1 MMYMRTLVTGPR
13 GSGKSARLQARAQE
27 RGGIFVPSNPHAL
40 MTGLVPTVAEEIAL
54 GIEQAVTSR
63 VELHRAVH
71 TTAAELGITDLLGAN
86 PLKLSGGQTQLVALA
101 AYLVLG
107 QVDGQPGGE
116 GAPPLALD
124 EPLLG
129 LDDAMRA
136 RVLAAFA
143 RYPAD
148 LTWASTRPQPDEAHL
163 ATDREDLRETGVAAD
178 KLHLPA
184 TLPALPTRA
193 AADVLA
199 RDLAIS
205 PAAPARRW
213 GKKPAAAPVA
223 TGINVELA
231 PGDCLILSGP
241 NGAGKSTLLRTIAG
255 LLPPVAGCLTVG
267 GVQPH
272 RQEAPARVTLAQLV
286 AQTPAHHFL
295 ASTVDADMCL
305 GNGAQTQP
313 ALRESL
319 RDSLLPVD
327 SGESHP
333 LDLLPTEQHLLALA
347 EALAAGAS
355 CLLLDEPTAGLDA
368 PGLEQVAALT
378 GAHCAA
384 GGSAIIA
391 THDTELVRLLTGTLK
406 ARAFNMRLGA

>member
-101 AYLVLG
+101 TYLVLG

-148 LTWASTRPQPDEAHL
+148 LTWASTRPQADEEGL
-163 ATDREDLRETGVAAD
+163 ATGCKNMGEGASLFAKE
-178 KLHLPA
+178 P
-184 TLPALPTRA
+184 LPALPARA
-193 AADVLA
+193 AAGVLA

-205 PAAPARRW
+205 PAVPARRRR
-213 GKKPAAAPVA
+213 KKQAVAPVA
-223 TGINVELA
+223 TGINLDLA
-231 PGDCLILSGP
+231 PGACLILTGP
-241 NGAGKSTLLRTIAG
+241 NGSGKTTLLRTIAG
-255 LLPPVAGCLTVG
+255 LLPPASGHLTVG

-272 RQEAPARVTLAQLV
+272 RQGAPARVTLAQLA

-319 RDSLLPVD
+319 RDSLLPVG

-406 ARAFNMRLGA
+406 ARTFNMRLGA